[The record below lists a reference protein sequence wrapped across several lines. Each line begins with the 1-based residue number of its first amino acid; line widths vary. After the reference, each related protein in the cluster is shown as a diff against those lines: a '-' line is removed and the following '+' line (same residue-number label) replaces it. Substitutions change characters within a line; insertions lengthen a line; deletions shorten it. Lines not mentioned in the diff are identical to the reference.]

1 MQTLPPNQMDHHLSQ
16 SRSANAAELQQ
27 QASANGG
34 ATPPD
39 TDPMSPRTNSNQ
51 NNPEDTL
58 ADEYV
63 HEFVLDHLDPT
74 DNVKRE
80 VTDNQQKANGRP
92 WAWGH
97 QYQNQNLS
105 QPVLLNMA
113 LANDPS
119 TPPET
124 PPERYS
130 LDTEGTWYLPYPNRN
145 DLIQQPLDLR
155 PLGPQWTEHRRDYN
169 NFGVQSPILDPY
181 QASNL
186 VPNHMGHN
194 QMRPQSVCSV
204 QSGLS
209 PRCNQQSSGYST
221 CSTEDA
227 LNDELLMSL
236 SVRELNK
243 RLHGCPREEVVRLK
257 QKRRTLKNRGYAQN
271 CRSKRL
277 QQRHDL
283 ETTNRTL
290 YNDLQRVRSELARV
304 SEECDRLKQRLQL
317 FRQQQQNT
325 VPANLRLSGNEET
338 GMPGGNGG
346 HNSPEFY
353 L

>member
-1 MQTLPPNQMDHHLSQ
+1 MQTLPPTQMDHHLSQ
-16 SRSANAAELQQ
+16 SRSG
-27 QASANGG
+27 ASADLPQPSTN
-34 ATPPD
+34 PSQ
-39 TDPMSPRTNSNQ
+39 DPGSISPRDSGSQ

-63 HEFVLDHLDPT
+63 HEFVLDHLEPSE
-74 DNVKRE
+74 NVKRE
-80 VTDNQQKANGRP
+80 VTDQKNGGRP
-92 WAWGH
+92 WAWSH

-145 DLIQQPLDLR
+145 ELIQQPLDLR
-155 PLGPQWTEHRRDYN
+155 PLGPQWTEHRRDYG

-181 QASNL
+181 QGSNI
-186 VPNHMGHN
+186 VPSHIGHN

-221 CSTEDA
+221 CSTEDT

-243 RLHGCPREEVVRLK
+243 RLHGCPREEIVRLK

-290 YNDLQRVRSELARV
+290 YNDLQRVRNELARV

-325 VPANLRLSGNEET
+325 VASNLRLAASNEET
-338 GMPGGNGG
+338 GGGMPGANAG